1 MESKHRKFYVDWWKI
16 KKSTIYGIGA
26 AIVLLCVLIGGGWW
40 LWHSNSILATNENTD
55 LPQDAARIISYE
67 GDVRVIRASTRE
79 TILVTKE
86 TYVSAG
92 DTVQTQ
98 ADGRAQI
105 K

>member
-1 MESKHRKFYVDWWKI
+1 M
-16 KKSTIYGIGA
+16 A
-26 AIVLLCVLIGGGWW
+26 AV
-40 LWHSNSILATNENTD
+40 
-55 LPQDAARIISYE
+55 PKDAARIVSYE

-86 TYVSAG
+86 TYVAAG

-105 K
+105 QMIDGSMLSVRPNSSRCVRTVRLSSATVLQFSAEQTFA